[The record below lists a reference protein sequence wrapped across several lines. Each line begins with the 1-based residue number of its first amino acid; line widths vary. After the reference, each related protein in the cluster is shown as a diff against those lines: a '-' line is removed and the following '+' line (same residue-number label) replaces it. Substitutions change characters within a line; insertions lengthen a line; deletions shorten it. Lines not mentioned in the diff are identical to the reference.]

1 MFELASDRRL
11 RLFTVRQVCQDQP
24 SRALVAMCDGLE
36 AAYRRYG
43 FRIDL
48 FTRGASS
55 AKFCYAGA
63 ATCAIQELFEV
74 QFGQE
79 DIKRLARRASV
90 CSLGIRDLGRFERAM
105 QSARLGDLRLLYEYF
120 DAEEPQPLRLVPKQP
135 RRWYLNN
142 DDWQRQLPAVR
153 RYAAALQQF
162 QL

>member
-1 MFELASDRRL
+1 MFELASARRL
-11 RLFTVRQVCQDQP
+11 RLFTVRQVCRDQP
-24 SRALVAMCDGLE
+24 SRALIAMCDGLE
-36 AAYRRYG
+36 AAERRYG
-43 FRIDL
+43 FRVDL

-55 AKFCYAGA
+55 AQFCYGGA
-63 ATCAIQELFEV
+63 ATCAIQALFEV

-79 DIKRLARRASV
+79 DIRRLEWRASV
-90 CSLGIRDLGRFERAM
+90 CSLGVSDLGRFERAL
-105 QSARLGDLRLLYEYF
+105 QSTRLGDLRLLYEYF
-120 DAEEPQPLRLVPKQP
+120 DVEEPQPLKLAPKQP